1 MRTNVST
8 DLSTACAYI
17 INFVDILKNRI
28 KELRYV
34 IESAIQ
40 NRTEK
45 LEPISF
51 YSSLDDA

>member
-51 YSSLDDA
+51 